1 MTRPATLWTDLPTR
15 FAGLRRGRARLAL
28 AILVALLA
36 MCMTAL
42 FVPEPPAPAAAAM
55 GGRPQTDLM
64 LYETIVAG
72 VRGGGNYYQVAADA
86 LRAGGYPL
94 RPFLTFRMPALAVTL
109 AALPDVIFLP
119 GLLDLRPA
127 QLLVALLLLG
137 VLWSWAKRLR
147 ETLPGTVPRVAAA
160 ILLLGSLFMF
170 VQSDLVAFHE
180 IWAGLLIAWSLALR
194 RPGRWI
200 DAAAI
205 ALAAMLIRETAAL
218 YVVIMAVFAWTEGER
233 REAIGWGGALAL
245 FGAALGVHAYA
256 VSGVTGP
263 MDPASPGW
271 AGLLG
276 FGFFVKAL
284 TLATA
289 LQLVPLA
296 AGALVTGLALF
307 GWASWN
313 DSLALRMTAILAAYA
328 VAIALFARVDTFYWA
343 LMVAPVFLLG
353 LVFAPDGLRDLVRQ
367 SLDKRRIT
375 VTRVAR

>member
-1 MTRPATLWTDLPTR
+1 MTRLATFWTAAPTR

-28 AILVALLA
+28 LLLAALLA
-36 MCMTAL
+36 ASMTAL
-42 FVPEPPAPAAAAM
+42 FVPEPPAPTEAAM

-72 VRGGGNYYQVAADA
+72 VRGGGTYYQVTADA

-109 AALPDVIFLP
+109 ASLPDVRFLP

-127 QLLVALLLLG
+127 QAILALLLFG
-137 VLWSWAKRLR
+137 MLWSWAKKLR
-147 ETLPGTVPRVAAA
+147 ETLPGTIPRVAAG
-160 ILLLGSLFMF
+160 ILLLGSLLTF

-180 IWAGLLIAWSLALR
+180 IWAGPLIAWSLALR
-194 RPGRWI
+194 RPGHWVE
-200 DAAAI
+200 AVAI

-218 YVVIMAVFAWTEGER
+218 YVVIMAIFAWREGER
-233 REAIGWGGALAL
+233 RETLGWGVALAL

-256 VSGVTGP
+256 VAGVTGP
-263 MDPASPGW
+263 MDPSSPGW

-276 FGFFVKAL
+276 FGFFVKSL

-289 LQLVPLA
+289 LQLFPLA
-296 AGALVTGLALF
+296 AGALLAGLALF
-307 GWASWN
+307 GWASW
-313 DSLALRMTAILAAYA
+313 DDPLALRMIAILTAYA
-328 VAIALFARVDTFYWA
+328 VAIGLFARLDTFYWG

-353 LVFAPDGLRDLVRQ
+353 LVFVPDALRELVRQ

-375 VTRVAR
+375 VTRVTR